1 MISRF
6 FIERPIFANVI
17 AIITVIIGLVFVYQL
32 PVAQYPQIVPPTI
45 QVTTRYP
52 GASADVVAATIG
64 VPIEQS
70 VNGVEGAIYMSST
83 SSSDGSYS
91 LTITFNVGTDLNT
104 SLSLVQNLVNGAQAQ
119 LPEGVQ
125 QQGVTVRK
133 VSPNILLVVSL
144 YSEDDRFE
152 EIFLSNYAVI
162 NLQNPLARLP
172 GVGQVV
178 VRGAGAYSMRVWLDP
193 GRLQTFDLTT
203 ADVQAAIQRQN
214 VQVVAGQLGAPPVPK
229 DQPFQFTINALGRLS
244 DASQFEEI
252 IVKTATGPAPR
263 IIRLRDIARVDLSQQ
278 SFSNYSRFT
287 GHKATLLPIFA
298 LPDANA
304 IAVAD
309 AVYKAMD
316 EMSKQFPEGLKYA
329 IRYDTTRF
337 VREAI
342 SKVYETL
349 VIAGILVLIVILLFL
364 QSFRAMLVPAT
375 TVPVTLIGAFIA
387 MAALG
392 FTINLMTLFALVL
405 AIGIVVDDAIVI
417 VENSSYYIERGMPP
431 KEATIKAMQELTGP
445 VMGITL
451 ALVSVFLP
459 AAFLPGLTGQIFR
472 QFALVIASTAA
483 ISALNA
489 LTLKPVQCA
498 LWLRPRKAKPPNWIY
513 RGFNRAF
520 QVVTDAYIGTVTRMV
535 KRPILMVIVFGIIIT
550 VSFLE
555 FLRQPTG
562 FLPTEDQG
570 FAILVSR
577 LPEGAS
583 QPRSEE
589 ATDKI
594 NAVLRKSPGVG
605 HWVVIG
611 GFSVLDGANVPNTST
626 TFVVYK
632 DWKERGSALSQEKI
646 ISGINRELAGIQET
660 QAFVLIPPPI
670 RGLGQTGGF
679 QMMVEDRRSLG
690 LAELQQA
697 TNELVQTAN
706 SQSSL
711 QGLATT
717 FSVGSPQ
724 LHLNINRTK
733 AESLQVPLSNVFES
747 LQAYLGSSFVNLF
760 NKFNQV
766 FQVYIQA
773 DNRYRLQPGDIRNLY
788 VRNQRGEM
796 VPLGALLD
804 VKPVQGA
811 ELITRYNLYPAA
823 AIFGSAAPG
832 FSSGQAIGLMEQIAG
847 KALPEG
853 MAYDWTST
861 SYQEKQVGNQAY
873 FIYALAIIL
882 VYMVLAALYESWTS
896 PGAVMLV
903 VPVALVGVLLSLIL
917 RGYPNDLYTQVG
929 LVLMIAL
936 ASKNAI
942 LIVEF
947 ARDLRKEGMS
957 ITEAAIEATRRR
969 FRPIVMT
976 SFAFIAGVVPLL
988 IAYGPGAASQRAIGT
1003 VVFGGMLSSTLLAI
1017 PFVPVFFV
1025 VTQRVSERWSK
1036 PKPDARKKG
1045 IPPENRQTLEIKG
1058 KELSDD
1064 KMEN

>member
-17 AIITVIIGLVFVYQL
+17 ALVTIIIGLVFLYQL

-52 GASADVVAATIG
+52 GASAEVVAATIG
-64 VPIEQS
+64 VPIEQA
-70 VNGVEGAIYMSST
+70 VNGVEGSIYMSST
-83 SSSDGSYS
+83 SGSDGSYA

-104 SLSLVQNLVNGAQAQ
+104 SLALVQNLANSALAQ
-119 LPEGVQ
+119 LPGGVQ

-133 VSPNILLVVSL
+133 VSPNILLVVGL

-162 NLQNPLARLP
+162 NLQNSLARLP

-193 GRLQTFDLTT
+193 NRLQVFGLTT
-203 ADVQAAIQRQN
+203 ADVFNAIQGQN
-214 VQVVAGQLGAPPVPK
+214 VQVVAGQLGTPPVPK

-244 DASQFEEI
+244 DASQFEDI
-252 IVKTATGPAPR
+252 IIKTATSQAPQTV
-263 IIRLRDIARVDLSQQ
+263 RLRDVSRIDLSQQ
-278 SFSNYSRFT
+278 SFSNFARFT
-287 GHKATLLPIFA
+287 GHKAALIPIFA

-309 AVYKAMD
+309 GIYKAMAD
-316 EMSKQFPEGLKYA
+316 MSKQFPEGLKYA
-329 IRYDTTRF
+329 IRYDTTKF

-342 SKVYETL
+342 SSVYETL
-349 VIAGILVLIVILLFL
+349 IIAGILVLIVILLFL
-364 QSFRAMLVPAT
+364 QNFRAMLVPAT
-375 TVPVTLIGAFIA
+375 TVPVTIIGAFIA

-392 FTINLMTLFALVL
+392 FTINLMTLFALIL
-405 AIGIVVDDAIVI
+405 AIGIVVDDAIII
-417 VENSSYYIERGMPP
+417 VENSSYYIERGLPP
-431 KEATIKAMQELTGP
+431 KEATIKAMQEMTGP
-445 VMGITL
+445 VMGITV
-451 ALVSVFLP
+451 ALVAVFLP
-459 AAFLPGLTGQIFR
+459 AAFFPGITGQIFR
-472 QFALVIASTAA
+472 QFALVIASTTV
-483 ISALNA
+483 ISAINA

-498 LWLRPRKAKPPNWIY
+498 FWLRPRKEKPLNWFY
-513 RGFNRAF
+513 RGFNRVF
-520 QVVTDAYIGTVTRMV
+520 QAMTHAYMGIVTRMV
-535 KRPILMVIVFGIIIT
+535 KRPVLMIIVFGIMIT
-550 VSFLE
+550 ASFLE
-555 FLRQPTG
+555 FLRWPTG

-570 FAILVSR
+570 YAVLVYR

-589 ATDKI
+589 VAGKI
-594 NAVLRKSPGVG
+594 NAILRKTPGVG
-605 HWVVIG
+605 FWVVIG
-611 GFSVLDGANVPNTST
+611 GFSILDNANVSNIST

-632 DWKERGSALSQEKI
+632 DWKERGSALNQDKI
-646 ISGINRELAGIQET
+646 VSSINRELAGIQEA
-660 QAFVLIPPPI
+660 QAFVVIPPPI

-690 LAELQQA
+690 LTELQKA
-697 TNELVQTAN
+697 TYELVRTGN
-706 SQSSL
+706 SQPGL

-717 FSVGSPQ
+717 FSVSSPQ
-724 LHLNINRTK
+724 LYLDINRTK
-733 AESLQVPLSNVFES
+733 AESLQVPLLNVFNT

-773 DNRYRLQPGDIRNLY
+773 DNRYRLQPRDIKNLY
-788 VRNQRGEM
+788 VRNQNGQM
-796 VPLGALLD
+796 VPMGTLLD
-804 VKPVQGA
+804 VKSVQGT
-811 ELITRYNLYPAA
+811 ELVTRYNLYPAA

-832 FSSGQAIGLMEQIAG
+832 FSSGQAISLMEQMA
-847 KALPEG
+847 ANTLPEG

-861 SYQEKQVGNQAY
+861 SYQEKQVGNEAY
-873 FIYALAIIL
+873 FIYALAIVL
-882 VYMVLAALYESWTS
+882 VYMVLAALYESWIS

-903 VPVALVGVLLSLIL
+903 VPVALVGVLLSLII
-917 RGYPNDLYTQVG
+917 RDYETDLYTQVG
-929 LVLMIAL
+929 LILMIAL

-947 ARDLRKEGMS
+947 ARDLHREGLS
-957 ITEAAIEATRRR
+957 ITDAAVEATRRR

-976 SFAFIAGVVPLL
+976 SFAFIMGVVPLL
-988 IAYGPGAASQRAIGT
+988 VAFGPGAASQRAIGT

-1017 PFVPVFFV
+1017 PFVPVFYV
-1025 VTQRVSERWSK
+1025 ALQRMSEKR
-1036 PKPDARKKG
+1036 AGLKKQSATG
-1045 IPPENRQTLEIKG
+1045 NKT
-1058 KELSDD
+1058 
-1064 KMEN
+1064 